1 MVEEC
6 EKKQCGTCKG
16 HVMRDWKCLEEKM
29 QKMLFVVDAVLR
41 SKSGRGTTQNK
52 SRSYGKST
60 TLNTE
65 RK

>member
-1 MVEEC
+1 M
-6 EKKQCGTCKG
+6 G
-16 HVMRDWKCLEEKM
+16 HVKAMRDWKCLEE
-29 QKMLFVVDAVLR
+29 KMLFVVDAVLR